1 MLFAARLHES
11 LQFRD
16 NQAPIELANGESLT
30 DVLSKHLLAVEAV
43 SEADLMTSI
52 LLLSGDGK
60 RLFHGAAPRLPLS
73 YCDAID
79 GTEIGPCVGSCG
91 TAACYGRPVYVSDIA
106 SDPLWA
112 DYRHIAL
119 PHGLRSC
126 WSTPIRDPIGD
137 VIGTFA
143 VYRPIVG
150 APSEEA
156 IQAIEMITEHVAQAI
171 IMARRVQDGA
181 GLAPPRFA
189 PPRLKLVASNEPEP
203 PANDQS
209 TRLLELAEKMESK
222 AADLDDLAERTA
234 SQEAVEAARRAAE
247 LIRQVAETI
256 RAKVDNGPSPR
267 RPA

>member
-30 DVLSKHLLAVEAV
+30 DVLSKHLLAVEALSAYDV
-43 SEADLMTSI
+43 ITSI

-60 RLFHGAAPRLPLS
+60 RLFHGAAPRLPQT

-79 GTEIGPCVGSCG
+79 GSEIGPCAGSCG
-91 TAACYGRPVYVSDIA
+91 TAAYYERPVYVSDIA

-126 WSTPIRDPIGD
+126 WSTPIRDPNGD
-137 VIGTFA
+137 VVGTFA
-143 VYRPIVG
+143 VYRTVVG
-150 APSEEA
+150 DPSEEA

-171 IMARRVQDGA
+171 IMARSVQDGA
-181 GLAPPRFA
+181 GPAPRKFE
-189 PPRLKLVASNEPEP
+189 PPRLKLVASNEPEA

-209 TRLLELAEKMESK
+209 TRLLELAEKLESN
-222 AADLDDLAERTA
+222 AAGLDDLAQRTA
-234 SQEAVEAARRAAE
+234 SLKAAEAARKAAE
-247 LIRQVAETI
+247 LIREVAETF
-256 RAKVDNGPSPR
+256 RAKGPSSD
-267 RPA
+267 